1 MENKSHALAAGAFVI
16 FVTALVIALAAWLA
30 RDTKLRDVYEIS
42 TSESVSGLAEQA
54 AVRYRGISVGKVES
68 IDFDPRTKGNVLVRL
83 AINGSAP
90 LTQSTFAMLGFQGV
104 TGLAYVQLDDAGESK
119 EALTTSRFEPT
130 RIPLHPSLFS
140 SLSDQGNKLL
150 VQVEDTSKLLNQ
162 LLSLDNQKVLLS
174 AMHATAQSA
183 EKIGAM
189 SKRIE
194 TIADAQ
200 FGPQRTNIPALVK
213 DTRATMAALQGTAG
227 EFNKTAQEFNKT
239 AQEASR
245 AANETTRAASSA
257 AAAVTALGSKVTEKG
272 GVLDQISLG
281 STALVDSV
289 QTLNANTLPRAARA
303 ADDTGK
309 SARNISRVFN
319 QLGDNPQSL
328 LYGNG
333 NTLPGPGEP
342 GFVAPTPTPNT
353 APAAAR

>member
-1 MENKSHALAAGAFVI
+1 MENKSHALAAGAFVL

-42 TSESVSGLAEQA
+42 TSESVTGLAEQA
-54 AVRYRGISVGKVES
+54 AVRFRGIPVGKVES
-68 IDFDPRTKGNVLVRL
+68 IEFDPRTKGNVLVRL

-104 TGLAYVQLDDAGESK
+104 TGLAYVQLDDGGESK
-119 EALTTSRFEPT
+119 EPLATSRFEPT

-162 LLSLDNQKVLLS
+162 LLSLDNQKVLMA
-174 AMHATAQSA
+174 AMHATEQSA
-183 EKIGAM
+183 TKIGAM
-189 SKRIE
+189 AKRME

-200 FGPQRTNIPALVK
+200 FGPQRTDIPALVK

-227 EFNKTAQEFNKT
+227 EFNKTAQEFGKT
-239 AQEASR
+239 AQ
-245 AANETTRAASSA
+245 ETTRAASSA
-257 AAAVTALGSKVTEKG
+257 AAAVTALSSKVTEKG
-272 GVLDQISLG
+272 GVLDQVSLG
-281 STALVDSV
+281 SAALVDSA

-303 ADDTGK
+303 ADDAGK

-328 LYGNG
+328 LYGSG
-333 NTLPGPGEP
+333 SALPGPGEP
-342 GFVAPTPTPNT
+342 GFVAPAPSPASNT
-353 APAAAR
+353 APAALR